1 MTKRKKSKKFFKKVF
16 TSAFDGCIIELPKR
30 ENNTNTKEKKTMA
43 KMNENNYKANDNGVM
58 TKVLPTYEDENKK

>member
-1 MTKRKKSKKFFKKVF
+1 MLYYVQKTK
-16 TSAFDGCIIELPKR
+16 
-30 ENNTNTKEKKTMA
+30 NTNTKGETTMA